1 MGSASTTLKRT
12 DRLIRMAAFL
22 TLNVGNGIPKCLGA
36 DRCCRVLSCPP
47 QSQDVSW
54 EPAHRVTAA
63 PLNHLQ
69 QSREIDARPCSHDH
83 VDVGLDDPQR
93 HDVDALLRS
102 SLANELIE
110 TGLSGRIDHWKA
122 ISRGPGEM
130 KVELQGAHGGS
141 FSLQRCVCR
150 AHASAWDTGV
160 GRSHG
165 LNLSIASLTTVR
177 SARGPRSPQTD
188 ATCRASTWD
197 QKPLP

>member
-1 MGSASTTLKRT
+1 
-12 DRLIRMAAFL
+12 
-22 TLNVGNGIPKCLGA
+22 
-36 DRCCRVLSCPP
+36 
-47 QSQDVSW
+47 
-54 EPAHRVTAA
+54 
-63 PLNHLQ
+63 
-69 QSREIDARPCSHDH
+69 SREIDARPCSHDH

-130 KVELQGAHGGS
+130 KVELQSAHGGS
-141 FSLQRCVCR
+141 F
-150 AHASAWDTGV
+150 ASALCRPSPRFSV
-160 GRSHG
+160 GYRGRAISGSH
-165 LNLSIASLTTVR
+165 LSIASLTTVR

>member
-69 QSREIDARPCSHDH
+69 QSREIDARPCSHNH
-83 VDVGLDDPQR
+83 VDVGLDDAQR

-102 SLANELIE
+102 RLANEFIE
-110 TGLSGRIDHWKA
+110 ARLGGGIDHGKA

-130 KVELQGAHGGS
+130 KGELQAVHGGS

-150 AHASAWDTGV
+150 VLAYACDAGAV
-160 GRSHG
+160 GS
-165 LNLSIASLTTVR
+165 
-177 SARGPRSPQTD
+177 
-188 ATCRASTWD
+188 
-197 QKPLP
+197 